1 MMRVQYDK
9 RVSKT
14 NILLVVMGVMILV
27 PLLQA
32 QLYEVHPLGFQVITQ
47 DITSDKNGNLHL
59 LWVKSGSFGPELYYG
74 CIVGN
79 QVTGQVKVATIG
91 SPDTKFCR
99 PRLAVRNDGQT
110 VHIVWGSTSLYHAWR
125 DRLGVWRTETVRG
138 PVTNR
143 KYWGSICAVTQD
155 EAVHVLYQYWNATV
169 EAAPMIYLR
178 KPADGTWSA
187 DMSLGTVSGA
197 EYRDPSVF
205 VDSYGGLHASW
216 RGLLKSAPTP
226 YKYAPAGTNLE
237 NAETLLIPK
246 ASDVL
251 HNAFGDLFVDERGCV
266 HRAIATWTN
275 RGSITMDYSYRNL
288 NGAFTT
294 PTRPSI
300 GDLETKLDT
309 NPAVAADATGRVFV
323 SYYDF
328 VGGAVVVYLSV
339 LQDGT
344 WAKYV
349 VDPNAGSSYNQ
360 DIKTSLTAAENGVYG
375 VWRSATKE
383 AILGEIPLVPPS
395 SSVTVTSPNGGEF
408 WPTGSRHIITWTSN
422 NVNGTVVI
430 ELYRHFSLVGVIA
443 SDVSVSD
450 GTYGWTVGDYV
461 GGVAP
466 NGQGYKICVRSS
478 SDTLDSSNFAFSI
491 MGASSPS
498 VSLTSP
504 DGGESLPLGSVHTIS
519 WTSSNWDGAVN
530 IFLDQNDGLVGT
542 IATNVPAA
550 GGTYAW
556 TTGSHRGGTATA
568 GSGYKVR
575 VQTTDG
581 QAQDSSGASFS
592 LTATQAPLTVTSPA
606 SGVSWNIRTTQRITW
621 TARGV
626 GGNLSLYLYKGTTN
640 LGAIAT
646 GVPVAGGGYNWS
658 AGSLKNGTRVGVWSN
673 YRVSIV
679 SESNRSVNAMSAGA
693 FSLVKPKISVK
704 SPVNGTRWKLVSA
717 QRITWTFS
725 AASGNVDIFLY
736 RNGKFMGR
744 IAEGI
749 PVDALSYS
757 WTAGRYGSGS
767 TAAAGTGYSICI
779 KSASGSPT
787 GWSPGTFTLIR

>member
-1 MMRVQYDK
+1 MMRVQYNK
-9 RVSKT
+9 RASKT
-14 NILLVVMGVMILV
+14 NILLVAMGVMILI

-59 LWVKSGSFGPELYYG
+59 LWVNSGRELYYG
-74 CIVGN
+74 RIVAN
-79 QVTGQVKVATIG
+79 RVTGQVKVATIG

-125 DRLGVWRTETVRG
+125 DGAGVWHTETIRG
-138 PVTNR
+138 PVTDR
-143 KYWGSICAVTQD
+143 KYWGAICAVTQD
-155 EAVHVLYQYWNATV
+155 EAVHVFFQYWNANA

-178 KPADGTWSA
+178 KPAGGTWSA
-187 DMSLGTVSGA
+187 NMSLGTVSTA

-216 RGLLKSAPTP
+216 RGLPNPVPAP
-226 YKYAPAGTNLE
+226 YKYAPAGTNIE
-237 NAETLLIPK
+237 TAETLSIPK

-251 HNAFGDLFVDERGCV
+251 HNAFGDLFVDEGGRV
-266 HRAIATWTN
+266 HRAIGTWTQ
-275 RGSITMDYSYRNL
+275 RQSIAMDYSYRNV

-300 GDLETKLDT
+300 GDLETELDT
-309 NPAVAADATGRVFV
+309 NPSVAADSTGRIFV

-328 VGGAVVVYLSV
+328 VGEAVVVYLSV

-344 WAKYV
+344 WSKYV
-349 VDPNAGSSYNQ
+349 VDPNAGSSYDQN
-360 DIKTSLTAAENGVYG
+360 IKTSLTATENGVYG
-375 VWRSATKE
+375 VWRSATNE
-383 AILGEIPLVPPS
+383 AILGEIPLTPPS
-395 SSVTVTSPNGGEF
+395 SSVAVTSPNGGES
-408 WPTGSRHIITWTSN
+408 WSAGSRHDITWTSH
-422 NVNGTVVI
+422 NVNGTVDV
-430 ELYRHFSLVGVIA
+430 ELYRHFSRVGVIA
-443 SDVSVSD
+443 SGVPVSS
-450 GTYGWTVGDYV
+450 GTYGWTVGNYV

-466 NGQGYKICVRSS
+466 NGQGYKIRVRSS
-478 SDTLDSSNFAFSI
+478 SDTLDTSNFAFSI
-491 MGASSPS
+491 IGASAPS
-498 VSLTSP
+498 VNLTSP
-504 DGGESLPLGSVHTIS
+504 DGGESLTLGSAHTIS
-519 WTSSNWDGAVN
+519 WTSSNWNGAVN

-542 IATNVPAA
+542 ITMNVPAA
-550 GGTYAW
+550 GGTCAW
-556 TTGSHRGGTATA
+556 TAGSYQGGTATV

-592 LTATQAPLTVTSPA
+592 LTAAQAPLAVTSPA

-621 TARGV
+621 TASGV
-626 GGNLSLYLYKGTTN
+626 SGNLSLYLYQGTTN

-646 GVPVAGGGYNWS
+646 RVPVAGGVYNWS
-658 AGSLKNGTRVGVWSN
+658 AGSLKDGTWVRIGST

-693 FSLVKPKISVK
+693 FSLVKPTIAVK
-704 SPVNGTRWKLVSA
+704 SPVNGSRLKLGSA

-725 AASGNVDIFLY
+725 AASGNVNIFLY
-736 RNGKFMGR
+736 RNGKLVGQ
-744 IAEGI
+744 IAGGI

-767 TAAAGTGYSICI
+767 IAAAGTGYSICI
-779 KSASGSPT
+779 ISASGSPK